1 MPHAS
6 CLMPH
11 ASCGVWGREE
21 KGGGM
26 MKEIYFETYGLTAV
40 KERVLK

>member
-11 ASCGVWGREE
+11 ASWACLYEG
-21 KGGGM
+21 KM
-26 MKEIYFETYGLTAV
+26 FDYFIRFHFFIKL
-40 KERVLK
+40 LL